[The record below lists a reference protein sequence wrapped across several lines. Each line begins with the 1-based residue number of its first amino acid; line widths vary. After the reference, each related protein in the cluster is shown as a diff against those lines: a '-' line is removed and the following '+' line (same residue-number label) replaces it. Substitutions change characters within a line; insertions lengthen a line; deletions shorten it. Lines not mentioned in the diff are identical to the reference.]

1 MIRKRRFYRRG
12 FKNFKDYCADRW
24 GMGKAHAAR
33 LITGSQVAVNLMQE
47 CNVMPHGTTLPACE
61 IQPTSEYQIRPLAIL
76 NPEQQCEVWKEAV
89 RTADGKVVTYQQ
101 VKALVAELIGPAPS
115 ALTSKKA
122 RRPEPFSDRTNG
134 FSGRT
139 TSKSSVSMRSN
150 GMRRYRGGK

>member
-1 MIRKRRFYRRG
+1 
-12 FKNFKDYCADRW
+12 
-24 GMGKAHAAR
+24 
-33 LITGSQVAVNLMQE
+33 MQE